1 MTIQEMAERMD
12 MISQSRPKVW
22 PGGGALHA
30 RMTLIL
36 ADAARSHLQEGD
48 VATATMCV
56 AEAEGWLSDLRER
69 LAEEQSV

>member
-1 MTIQEMAERMD
+1 MTIQEMADRMD

-22 PGGGALHA
+22 PGGEALHT

-36 ADAARSHLQEGD
+36 ADAAGPHLREGD
-48 VATATMCV
+48 VATATLCL
-56 AEAEGWLSDLRER
+56 AEAEHWLSLLRGR